1 MRFSA
6 VLGLWVGLWVGLLL
20 GVPAQTAMAAPLT
33 LEAVLAEVDAPHP
46 ELRVSEARQALVRAE
61 QQMTASLH
69 DLRVSLDASLRG
81 GHNATL
87 GGYAPDHLARLQIKK
102 TLVDAGQF
110 VALRGASENETAA
123 AALLHADLRA
133 QRRITLMARFF
144 DVLLADLAYAADSEF
159 MAVAYVRWDNG
170 KDLHQL
176 GQISTPQWM
185 ELEARYQ
192 DLSLIRNAAE
202 RRMREKR
209 ALLATAMNR
218 PGELASEVSD
228 PVLTANDRA
237 LPEFEKL
244 LARMTAHN
252 PQLAALRLQLDAA
265 RQRVT
270 SVRTSE
276 GPRLE
281 AEAEVGAYSR
291 ETSGRD
297 SVRAGINL
305 IWPLSQGRRWDGEM
319 AREQARLQQ
328 LQAEAD
334 LLALNLR
341 QSLFDLGQEIS
352 LLRDV
357 ERKTVLI
364 QTSRSDWA
372 LERARA
378 EYELELKSNLGV
390 SMAET
395 QTARLRSRSVEYRLA
410 LAWARLD
417 ALLGEPMDHKEK
429 KR

>member
-1 MRFSA
+1 MRRTALLLQILALLF
-6 VLGLWVGLWVGLLL
+6 LGL
-20 GVPAQTAMAAPLT
+20 PALSLAAPLT

-46 ELRVSEARQALVRAE
+46 EMRVSEARHALARAD
-61 QQMTASLH
+61 QQLAASLD
-69 DLRVSLDASLRG
+69 DLSVTLDATLRSG
-81 GHNATL
+81 RNPAL
-87 GGYAPDHLARLQIKK
+87 GGYAPDHLARLNIKK
-102 TLVDAGQF
+102 TLLDAGRF
-110 VALRGASENETAA
+110 EALRGATENETAA
-123 AALLHADLRA
+123 AFLQHTDLRA

-176 GQISTPQWM
+176 GQISTPQWLD
-185 ELEARYQ
+185 LEARYQ
-192 DLSLIRNAAE
+192 ELRLRRNDSE

-209 ALLATAMNR
+209 ALLAMAMNR
-218 PGELASEVSD
+218 PGDLASEVVD
-228 PVLTANDRA
+228 PALTGNNRA
-237 LPEFEKL
+237 LPEFDNL
-244 LARMTAHN
+244 LVHLTAHN
-252 PQLAALRLQLDAA
+252 PKLAALRLQLEAA
-265 RQRVT
+265 RLRVT
-270 SVRTSE
+270 GVRASD

-281 AEAEVGAYSR
+281 AEAEAGAYSR
-291 ETSGRD
+291 DASTRD

-305 IWPLSQGRRWDGEM
+305 VWPLSQGRRTDGEI

-341 QSLFDLGQEIS
+341 QALYDTWQEIQ

-357 ERKTVLI
+357 ERKTTQAQAV
-364 QTSRSDWA
+364 QRDWA

-378 EYELELKSNLGV
+378 EYELELKTNLGV

-395 QTARLRSRSVEYRLA
+395 QAARLLNRSVEYRLA
-410 LAWARLD
+410 LAWARMD
-417 ALLGEPMDHKEK
+417 ALLGVPLDYKEK

>member
-1 MRFSA
+1 MRRTALLLQILALLF
-6 VLGLWVGLWVGLLL
+6 LGL
-20 GVPAQTAMAAPLT
+20 PALSLAAPLT

-46 ELRVSEARQALVRAE
+46 ELRVSEARHALARAD
-61 QQMTASLH
+61 QQLAASLD
-69 DLRVSLDASLRG
+69 DLSVTLDATLRSG
-81 GHNATL
+81 RNPAL
-87 GGYAPDHLARLQIKK
+87 GGYAPDHLARLNIKK
-102 TLVDAGQF
+102 TLLDAGRF
-110 VALRGASENETAA
+110 EALRGATENETAA
-123 AALLHADLRA
+123 AFLQHTDLRA

-176 GQISTPQWM
+176 GQISTPQWLD
-185 ELEARYQ
+185 LEARYQ
-192 DLSLIRNAAE
+192 ELRLRRNDSE

-209 ALLATAMNR
+209 ALLAMAMNR
-218 PGELASEVSD
+218 PGDLASEVVD
-228 PVLTANDRA
+228 PALTGNNRA
-237 LPEFEKL
+237 LPEFDNL
-244 LARMTAHN
+244 LVHLTAHN
-252 PQLAALRLQLDAA
+252 PKLAALRLQLEAA
-265 RQRVT
+265 RLRVT
-270 SVRTSE
+270 GVRASD

-281 AEAEVGAYSR
+281 AEAEAGAYSR
-291 ETSGRD
+291 DASTRD

-305 IWPLSQGRRWDGEM
+305 VWPLSQGRRTDGEI

-341 QSLFDLGQEIS
+341 QALYDTWQEIQ

-357 ERKTVLI
+357 ERKTTQAQAV
-364 QTSRSDWA
+364 QRDWA

-378 EYELELKSNLGV
+378 EYELELKTNLGV

-395 QTARLRSRSVEYRLA
+395 QAARLLNRSVEYRLA
-410 LAWARLD
+410 LAWARMD
-417 ALLGEPMDHKEK
+417 ALLGVPLDYKEK

>member
-1 MRFSA
+1 MRRTA
-6 VLGLWVGLWVGLLL
+6 LLL
-20 GVPAQTAMAAPLT
+20 QILALLFPGLPALSLAAPLT

-46 ELRVSEARQALVRAE
+46 EMRVSEARHALARAD
-61 QQMTASLH
+61 QQLAASLD
-69 DLRVSLDASLRG
+69 DLSVTLDATLRSG
-81 GHNATL
+81 RNPAL
-87 GGYAPDHLARLQIKK
+87 GGYAPDHLARLNIKK
-102 TLVDAGQF
+102 TLLDAGRF
-110 VALRGASENETAA
+110 EALRGATENETAA
-123 AALLHADLRA
+123 AFLQHTDLRA

-176 GQISTPQWM
+176 GQISTPQWLD
-185 ELEARYQ
+185 LEARYQ
-192 DLSLIRNAAE
+192 ELRLRRNDSE

-209 ALLATAMNR
+209 ALLAMAMNR
-218 PGELASEVSD
+218 PGDLASEVVD
-228 PVLTANDRA
+228 PALTGNNRA
-237 LPEFEKL
+237 LPEFDNL
-244 LARMTAHN
+244 LVHLTAHN
-252 PQLAALRLQLDAA
+252 PKLAALRLQLEAA
-265 RQRVT
+265 RLRVT
-270 SVRTSE
+270 GVRASD

-281 AEAEVGAYSR
+281 AEAEAGAYSR
-291 ETSGRD
+291 DASTRD

-305 IWPLSQGRRWDGEM
+305 VWPLSQGRRTDGEM

-341 QSLFDLGQEIS
+341 QALYDTWQEIQ

-357 ERKTVLI
+357 ERKTTQAQAV
-364 QTSRSDWA
+364 QRDWA

-378 EYELELKSNLGV
+378 EYELELKTNLGV

-395 QTARLRSRSVEYRLA
+395 QAARLLNRSVEYRLA
-410 LAWARLD
+410 LAWARMD
-417 ALLGEPMDHKEK
+417 ALLGVPLDYKEK

>member
-1 MRFSA
+1 MTRWTLVLLF
-6 VLGLWVGLWVGLLL
+6 LGL
-20 GVPAQTAMAAPLT
+20 PAWGFAAPLT

-46 ELRVSEARQALVRAE
+46 ELRISEAQHALARAD
-61 QQMTASLH
+61 QQLAESLN
-69 DLRVSLDASLRG
+69 DLSVTLDATVRG
-81 GHNATL
+81 GRNSTL
-87 GGYAPDHLARLQIKK
+87 GGYAPDHLARLNIKK
-102 TLVDAGQF
+102 TLLDSGRF
-110 VALRGASENETAA
+110 DALRGATENETAA
-123 AALLHADLRA
+123 AHLRHTDRRA

-185 ELEARYQ
+185 DLEARYQ
-192 DLSLIRNAAE
+192 ELRLRRNDSE

-218 PGELASEVSD
+218 PGDLASEVVD
-228 PVLTANDRA
+228 PALTSNNRA
-237 LPEFEKL
+237 LPEFENL
-244 LARMTAHN
+244 LVHLTAHN
-252 PQLAALRLQLDAA
+252 PKLAALRLQLDAA

-270 SVRTSE
+270 GVRVSE

-281 AEAEVGAYSR
+281 AEAEAGAYSR
-291 ETSGRD
+291 DSGSRD

-305 IWPLSQGRRWDGEM
+305 VWPLSQGRRMDGEM

-328 LQAEAD
+328 LQAEVD

-341 QSLFDLGQEIS
+341 QSLYDTWQEIP

-357 ERKTVLI
+357 ERKTAQAQAV
-364 QTSRSDWA
+364 QRDWA

-378 EYELELKSNLGV
+378 EYELELKTNLGV

-395 QTARLRSRSVEYRLA
+395 QAARLLSRSVEYRLA
-410 LAWARLD
+410 LAWARMD
-417 ALLGEPMDHKEK
+417 ALLGVPLDQKEK
-429 KR
+429 QR

>member
-1 MRFSA
+1 MGQAATSFRALACLFLWLPA
-6 VLGLWVGLWVGLLL
+6 WGL
-20 GVPAQTAMAAPLT
+20 AAPLT

-46 ELRVSEARQALVRAE
+46 ELRVSEARQAFVRAE
-61 QQMTASLH
+61 QQLAASLN
-69 DLRVSLDASLRG
+69 DLNVTLDATVRG
-81 GHNATL
+81 GRNTAL
-87 GGYAPDHLARLQIKK
+87 GGYAPDHLARINIKK
-102 TLVDAGQF
+102 TLLDAGRF
-110 VALRGASENETAA
+110 DALRGATENETAA
-123 AALLHADLRA
+123 ALLQHTDLRA

-185 ELEARYQ
+185 ELEASYQ
-192 DLSLIRNAAE
+192 ELRLRRNASE

-218 PGELASEVSD
+218 PGDLASEVVD
-228 PVLTANDRA
+228 PALTGNDRA
-237 LPEFEKL
+237 LPEFERL

-252 PQLAALRLQLDAA
+252 PKLAALRLQLDAA

-270 SVRTSE
+270 GVRVSD

-281 AEAEVGAYSR
+281 AEAEAGTYSR

-305 IWPLSQGRRWDGEM
+305 IWPLSQGRRRDGEM

-328 LQAEAD
+328 LQAESD
-334 LLALNLR
+334 LLTLNLR
-341 QSLFDLGQEIS
+341 QALFDTWQEIQ
-352 LLRDV
+352 LLHDV
-357 ERKTVLI
+357 ERKTTQAQAV
-364 QTSRSDWA
+364 QRDWA

-378 EYELELKSNLGV
+378 EYELELKTNLGV

-395 QTARLRSRSVEYRLA
+395 QKARLQNRSVEYRLA